1 MVSTNPQRPSPPS
14 LHTYTHTHTHTFE
27 GFFNKDKPSHNDGT
41 LKGDLWYLGDK
52 NSNVYFFCKEIWSVQ
67 DLQWFSTNPTV
78 RKMAEVHEE
87 FTCCD
92 CDVLF
97 PSTSSVFYLFHVLG
111 TKCPADIYLFK
122 VNNRSSRKRCENTRT
137 TSPVKSLNS
146 LNCSGIFLYLK
157 CTWRRSLF
165 QSDS

>member
-1 MVSTNPQRPSPPS
+1 MPIPNAPRPPPPTHTPLRDFSTRTN
-14 LHTYTHTHTHTFE
+14 LHTMVVVLRGTYDILVINFE
-27 GFFNKDKPSHNDGT
+27 CLFF
-41 LKGDLWYLGDK
+41 
-52 NSNVYFFCKEIWSVQ
+52 FKEIWSVQ

-97 PSTSSVFYLFHVLG
+97 PSTSSVFYFFHALG
-111 TKCPADIYLFK
+111 TKSPADIYLFK
-122 VNNRSSRKRCENTRT
+122 VNNRNSRKRCEKTRT

-146 LNCSGIFLYLK
+146 LNCSAIFLYLK

-165 QSDS
+165 RSDS